1 MNLLYLLHEWTYLKP
16 FCPFPHKTIK
26 YALLKGYSEE
36 EVYVEQPQGYE
47 VSVQE
52 HKWYSLENVLYG
64 LKQDPRAWY
73 YWIDSYLTENGFQR
87 SESEP
92 TMYTKVNKQGNMLI
106 FFLYV
111 YDFIFTDDFGIKEF
125 RSVMESEFEMTNL
138 GLMKFLWA
146 LKSNSLKVV
155 YIIVEVCK
163 CSFKK
168 VQYV

>member
-1 MNLLYLLHEWTYLKP
+1 
-16 FCPFPHKTIK
+16 
-26 YALLKGYSEE
+26 
-36 EVYVEQPQGYE
+36 
-47 VSVQE
+47 
-52 HKWYSLENVLYG
+52 
-64 LKQDPRAWY
+64 
-73 YWIDSYLTENGFQR
+73 
-87 SESEP
+87 
-92 TMYTKVNKQGNMLI
+92 MLI

-125 RSVMESEFEMTNL
+125 RSVMESEFEMTKL